1 MKKILFPV
9 LAAAALLLVCGGAV
23 LRYRWQRG
31 EDVRCGLPAEPDVML
46 VDFYRAAET
55 AEGGGYYELVLYTTE
70 DPKLLRLTE
79 YTKAHGDAQEQSSD
93 CLVSAAVWEEC
104 AAVIHEYR
112 LGQWADLPDGIC
124 EDGPKL
130 VCRFRSSDGAYCRAA
145 NDCMPE
151 NGRAA
156 LEAIGSELRQHLP
169 QEQP

>member
-1 MKKILFPV
+1 MKRKTFLV
-9 LAAAALLLVCGGAV
+9 LAASAFLLVCGGAV
-23 LRYRWQRG
+23 LRNRWQHDG
-31 EDVRCGLPAEPDVML
+31 QVYGDLPAEPDVML
-46 VDFYRAAET
+46 VDFYRSADAE
-55 AEGGGYYELVLYTTE
+55 EGGYYELVLYTTE

-93 CLVSAAVWEEC
+93 CLVPAAVWEEC

-112 LGQWADLPDGIC
+112 LGQWADLPDGVC